1 MSRMASMQVLNQAF
15 ANANAAFNAYM
26 RNKNEERRSDLAE
39 EFGRLDRQYRAE
51 QALQQQANLDRMYEL
66 ATARDAQAQ
75 SNADRSFYANQ
86 AAATRAQENWQK
98 TFDANNRTA
107 DSTRRTN
114 GMRMLA
120 NILKVA
126 PDAGTAE
133 TMINQMGAGFDDP
146 IEQGAFLT
154 DWYKRKAQN
163 DINTQW
169 SKQLSDF
176 NKMKLAKLASQQK
189 ALEARNKL
197 DLEYAKMRQ
206 SEQANDLKNAI
217 PFINA
222 ARETADRDNPFNMG
236 DAIAEYNALKAYLNG
251 GLQAQATSK
260 LTATDLEAKV
270 KSGELTREQAYN
282 IAKQNGLLK

>member
-26 RNKNEERRSDLAE
+26 RNKNEERRSNLDE

-51 QALQQQANLDRMYEL
+51 QALQQQANLDRMYAL
-66 ATARDAQAQ
+66 ATARDAQQQA
-75 SNADRSFYANQ
+75 NWEKTFNANQ
-86 AAATRAQENWQK
+86 SAADSAKR
-98 TFDANNRTA
+98 ANN
-107 DSTRRTN
+107 
-114 GMRMLA
+114 MRLLSE
-120 NILKVA
+120 ILKVA

-169 SKQLSDF
+169 NRQLSDF
-176 NKMKLAKLASQQK
+176 NKMKLAQLVSQQK

-197 DLEYAKMRQ
+197 ELEYAKIWQ
-206 SEQANDLKNAI
+206 SKQANDLKNAI

-222 ARETADRDNPFNMG
+222 ARETASTDKPFNIEN
-236 DAIAEYNALKAYLNG
+236 ATAEYNAFKAYLNG
-251 GLQAQATSK
+251 GLQPQATSK

>member
-1 MSRMASMQVLNQAF
+1 MGRMASMQVLNQAF

-51 QALQQQANLDRMYEL
+51 QALQQQANLDRMYAL

-75 SNADRSFYANQ
+75 ANADRSFYANQ
-86 AAATRAQENWQK
+86 AAATRTQENWQK
-98 TFDANNRTA
+98 TFDANNKIA
-107 DSTRRTN
+107 DYTRRAN
-114 GMRMLA
+114 NMRIVSD
-120 NILKVA
+120 ILKSA
-126 PDAGTAE
+126 PDAGTAS

-154 DWYKRKAQN
+154 DWYKRKNA
-163 DINTQW
+163 DKLAEQW
-169 SKQLSDF
+169 RQQVSDL
-176 NKMKLAKLASQQK
+176 NKMKLALAASQQK
-189 ALEARNKL
+189 AQEAQAKL
-197 DLEYAKMRQ
+197 AQREQENNLKYAM
-206 SEQANDLKNAI
+206 
-217 PFINA
+217 PFITAAMGNA
-222 ARETADRDNPFNMG
+222 TTTNPYDVAKTVSDFNRT
-236 DAIAEYNALKAYLNG
+236 KAYLNG